1 MDLRAFRE
9 EIDGIDNTLVELLEK
24 RMEIVK
30 KIGKAKLKS
39 KAPIYRPDR
48 EKEILDRLGA
58 KPLSLLNKNAIESI
72 FLEIFAVSRNLELPE
87 RVSYLGPLGSYTHQA
102 AESRFGAM
110 CEYLPCNT
118 IASTLKSVED
128 GRANYAVIP
137 IENNQNGAVG
147 ETLDLLKNTE
157 LKIVAEIYM
166 PIHHCFASLS
176 SNIKEIKVLY
186 SKDIA
191 FGQCSQFLSEHSLDH
206 IEKIPVDST
215 ARAAQLASSDAKCAA
230 ICSHIAAKLYNT
242 PILFNNI
249 ENNSTN
255 KTRFIIVSNFKNQ
268 KSTQDKT
275 SIFANLSHTNK
286 PGALYNLLYDL
297 KDLNI
302 NMTSI
307 QSRPNMQNDGEFS
320 YCFFIDIDGH
330 IEDEN
335 IKELFLR
342 YGDKLKWLGS
352 YLKN

>member
-9 EIDGIDNTLVELLEK
+9 EIDGIDNEIVELLEK
-24 RMEIVK
+24 RMGIVK

-58 KPLSLLNKNAIESI
+58 KSLSLLNKNAIESI

-110 CEYLPCNT
+110 CEYFPCNT

-128 GRANYAVIP
+128 KRANYAVIP

-147 ETLDLLKNTE
+147 ETLDLLKKTE

-176 SNIKEIKVLY
+176 SNLKDIKVLY

-215 ARAAQLASSDAKCAA
+215 ARAAQLASSDEKCAA

-307 QSRPNMQNDGEFS
+307 QSRPNIQSDGDFG
-320 YCFFIDIDGH
+320 YCFFMDIDGH
-330 IEDEN
+330 IDDDN
-335 IKELFLR
+335 IKELFKR
-342 YGDKLKWLGS
+342 YQDKLKWLGS
-352 YLKN
+352 YLRN